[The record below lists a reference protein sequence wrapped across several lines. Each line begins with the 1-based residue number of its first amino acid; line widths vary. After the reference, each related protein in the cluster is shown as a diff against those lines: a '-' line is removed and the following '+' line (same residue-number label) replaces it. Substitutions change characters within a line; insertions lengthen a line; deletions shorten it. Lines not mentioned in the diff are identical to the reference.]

1 MSAKKLFFA
10 NLPDLE
16 SLKGFKATHNVTN
29 TTGMQPTCCREL
41 LFTMPDVLVS
51 PAFDNKKDLF
61 IIAQA
66 SLASSQKFL
75 NQLNKLQIKL
85 CSRLDVDAEF
95 FQYCLTYSIYQKL
108 APFWN
113 KTGSFLAQGRSF
125 LQECEKFSAIRLE
138 LTVTDKICL
147 TLEPFLVKMQP
158 PMLEDFMIDSQAE
171 YNFKRMKGFT
181 IMSSSI
187 QDLSCYVLP
196 SLKEG
201 KVHSITH
208 EIPLNA
214 PFKSY
219 DEMKQHW
226 KVMYGYRLPSGS
238 CNMYFNVKFF
248 GSTIFT
254 YPEWCIRKIEP
265 IVYFRCDF
273 DAICKQFLQDLF
285 TRMPSMC
292 GGSLRFTKE
301 SFQWQKS
308 LLSAKKGSNSFL
320 IKSVTQLSKSTP
332 QVQKALNPASSKKT
346 NSTNIQRCKGFQY
359 IKYPE
364 NTQNNSIYVNPIQNK
379 TICVSTERHLPHK
392 GQQNLFLNHSLDNS
406 KTVFDSELKISKNVI
421 DIPDSPFVVT
431 SPCFMEKLADSNCN
445 EKLNLSDK
453 SFNNNL
459 FTSQDICV
467 VPDVNYDLCIVP
479 DVETEFT
486 DFKTEISDIETDIP
500 SIEVSVKSVYN
511 ESVITDFTNKKESS
525 QPHNSSIVAK
535 KQHISHISQRSKTKN
550 SNLLYKQNDDSVVP
564 LNNDDGYVV
573 PPLKDNSSIVP
584 PIKDNS
590 CAVPLNKKDG
600 CVVPPDKDDDGVVPL
615 NKDNGCVVSLNT
627 NEFISTDKNVLV
639 SKNNSRIIPSFM
651 HKKKIISQ
659 CEMSIHREVSNISNI
674 CSSKLKPSFLPKNM
688 RQVFNKAETSSAQT
702 RTKRSFPLQLDN
714 PSENVKKFNL
724 INSFDVPVTFCRIP
738 AELSPKNT
746 NILKIQSKRHSA
758 DSLAL
763 CDSVPK
769 VPKFSSG
776 IKKSQKSVEIQ
787 KPQHPKIKHKQKKDN
802 LINYSKQ
809 NLTIEC
815 VNVSQTLESLS
826 SPLNLCATVTSLVA
840 DTNVKKQRP
849 KPKVQD
855 IDVES
860 MAKNKMLGKVN
871 LITLKK
877 WLIGKGVSCK
887 STEKKEILVRK
898 VEVFLNISQDKFV

>member
-1 MSAKKLFFA
+1 
-10 NLPDLE
+10 
-16 SLKGFKATHNVTN
+16 
-29 TTGMQPTCCREL
+29 
-41 LFTMPDVLVS
+41 
-51 PAFDNKKDLF
+51 
-61 IIAQA
+61 
-66 SLASSQKFL
+66 
-75 NQLNKLQIKL
+75 
-85 CSRLDVDAEF
+85 
-95 FQYCLTYSIYQKL
+95 
-108 APFWN
+108 
-113 KTGSFLAQGRSF
+113 
-125 LQECEKFSAIRLE
+125 
-138 LTVTDKICL
+138 
-147 TLEPFLVKMQP
+147 MQP

-208 EIPLNA
+208 EIPSNA

-219 DEMKQHW
+219 DEIKQHW

-265 IVYFRCDF
+265 IVCFRCDS

-285 TRMPSMC
+285 TRMPSTC
-292 GGSLRFTKE
+292 GGSLHFTKE

-308 LLSAKKGSNSFL
+308 LLSAKKGSNPFL
-320 IKSVTQLSKSTP
+320 IKSVTQCSKSTP

-359 IKYPE
+359 IKHPE
-364 NTQNNSIYVNPIQNK
+364 NTQNNSIYVNPIQHK
-379 TICVSTERHLPHK
+379 TICVYTERHLPHK
-392 GQQNLFLNHSLDNS
+392 GQQNLFLNHSQDNS

-421 DIPDSPFVVT
+421 NIPDSPFVVT
-431 SPCFMEKLADSNCN
+431 SPCSMQKLTDSSCN
-445 EKLNLSDK
+445 EKLDLSDK

-459 FTSQDICV
+459 FTNQDVCV
-467 VPDVNYDLCIVP
+467 VPDINYDLCIVP

-486 DFKTEISDIETDIP
+486 DFETKISDIEINYP
-500 SIEVSVKSVYN
+500 NIEASVKSIYN
-511 ESVITDFTNKKESS
+511 ESIITDFTNKKESS
-525 QPHNSSIVAK
+525 QPHSSIVTK
-535 KQHISHISQRSKTKN
+535 KQHISHISQSSKTTN
-550 SNLLYKQNDDSVVP
+550 STFFYKQNDDSVVP
-564 LNNDDGYVV
+564 LNNDDGCVV
-573 PPLKDNSSIVP
+573 PPL
-584 PIKDNS
+584 KDNS
-590 CAVPLNKKDG
+590 CAVPLNKDDG
-600 CVVPPDKDDDGVVPL
+600 CAVPPNKDEDSAVPPNKDEDSVVPL
-615 NKDNGCVVSLNT
+615 NKNDVCVVSLKI
-627 NEFISTDKNVLV
+627 NEFKNTDKSVMV

-651 HKKKIISQ
+651 HKKKTISQ
-659 CEMSIHREVSNISNI
+659 SEMSLHREVNTSNT

-688 RQVFNKAETSSAQT
+688 RHVVNKAETSSAKT
-702 RTKRSFPLQLDN
+702 RTKRSFPLQLDI

-724 INSFDVPVTFCRIP
+724 INSFDVPVSFCRIP
-738 AELSPKNT
+738 ADLSPKNT
-746 NILKIQSKRHSA
+746 NILKIQSKRHA
-758 DSLAL
+758 DILTL

-769 VPKFSSG
+769 VPKFSPV
-776 IKKSQKSVEIQ
+776 IKKSKKSAEKIQ
-787 KPQHPKIKHKQKKDN
+787 RPQHPKIKHKKENDDN

-809 NLTIEC
+809 NQTIEC
-815 VNVSQTLESLS
+815 ANVSQTLESL
-826 SPLNLCATVTSLVA
+826 PLSLNSCASVTSLAA

-887 STEKKEILVRK
+887 STEKKELLVRK
-898 VEVFLNISQDKFV
+898 VEGFLNISQGEFI